1 MKIIKG
7 IVNVLTTLIII
18 VGVIFIGL
26 YIFGVTPYVVLS
38 GSMEPTIK
46 TGSLCFINKHAKY
59 EKIKE
64 KDIIAFK
71 MDGTLVTHR
80 VYSVTDEGFET
91 KGDNNDNKDGSLV
104 TKTNFVGKN
113 MFWIPKVG
121 YGVKLVQST
130 RGKIIFGTFIV
141 LLLAAG
147 LLLGED
153 DKKVSKRGKELTLEI
168 TDSDIRKKDKEK

>member
-1 MKIIKG
+1 
-7 IVNVLTTLIII
+7 
-18 VGVIFIGL
+18 
-26 YIFGVTPYVVLS
+26 
-38 GSMEPTIK
+38 
-46 TGSLCFINKHAKY
+46 
-59 EKIKE
+59 
-64 KDIIAFK
+64 
-71 MDGTLVTHR
+71 
-80 VYSVTDEGFET
+80 
-91 KGDNNDNKDGSLV
+91 
-104 TKTNFVGKN
+104 